1 MKSEALRYFVEES
14 KKQAVKDKELDM
26 IKKMSKEIMWM

>member
-14 KKQAVKDKELDM
+14 KKQAAKDKELEM
-26 IKKMSKEIMWM
+26 IKKMSKGVMW